1 MGLLYERA
9 AVDFWAG
16 VDRNGD
22 SAEAAAVRAR
32 EEDAGAQIAS

>member
-16 VDRNGD
+16 VDGVAGPADADTARTRAVDNG
-22 SAEAAAVRAR
+22 AR
-32 EEDAGAQIAS
+32 VTR